1 MMGFYAAY
9 NGLIYNE
16 VFAIPVEFFTSCYSL
31 DYSRENAS
39 DPTSPMTFQRL
50 HEDCVYDIG
59 LDPRW
64 A

>member
-16 VFAIPVEFFTSCYSL
+16 VFAIPVEFFGSCYTENVTLS
-31 DYSRENAS
+31 NAS
-39 DPTSPMTFQRL
+39 DPNSTVAFIK
-50 HEDCVYDIG
+50 EVDDCVYTIG